1 MVISVVFCV
10 VVSMVVSVVVS
21 TVVSVVVSTVVFPD
35 VVTAPP
41 SGLSVASCR
50 VAVRKT
56 EQFRPEHE
64 KPWEGE
70 DSASVGQRSG

>member
-21 TVVSVVVSTVVFPD
+21 TVVSVLVSTVVFPD
-35 VVTAPP
+35 VVTVPP

-56 EQFRPEHE
+56 EPDE

-70 DSASVGQRSG
+70 DSASVGQRSA